1 MAKLTK
7 EYQCSLQLLDALVG
21 GKFLFAQWHKTI
33 F

>member
-21 GKFLFAQWHKTI
+21 GKWKLRII
-33 F
+33 FY